1 MRISAALVIYSA
13 PKRPHT
19 VASTMPKRCVAAGC
33 DKGSDGKF
41 SLFTF
46 PKNPERRAQWSREVA
61 KTRSD
66 WTGPSDH
73 SVLCSL
79 HFTKDSFEAS
89 IALTTE
95 LGLPA
100 KRRKLK
106 DSAVPSLFPKAADV
120 RAGSMEWA
128 TESIHYPTLQATD
141 GSGTCVSQHRSVTIK
156 RKRAQVGYIHILQM
170 GMLHCVIGM
179 TKHI

>member
-1 MRISAALVIYSA
+1 MLYFA
-13 PKRPHT
+13 PKRPHI

-33 DKGSDGKF
+33 DKGSDGQF

-46 PKNPERRAQWSREVA
+46 PKNPQRRAQWSREVA

-79 HFTKDSFEAS
+79 HFTKDCFEAS

-106 DSAVPSLFPKAADV
+106 DSAVPSLFPKAADA
-120 RAGSMEWA
+120 RSRSMEWA
-128 TESIHYPTLQATD
+128 AESIHYPTLQATD

-156 RKRAQVGYIHILQM
+156 RKRAQVGYI
-170 GMLHCVIGM
+170 
-179 TKHI
+179 